1 MLSHFS
7 HVRLYDPMDC
17 SQPGSSVLG
26 IHQARILKWL
36 PCPPPGI
43 LSYILKKKKR
53 TMVIETACYWLKS
66 RHKDQWK
73 GIESPEINPCTYSYL
88 ILDKGAK
95 NTQWQSSKTIS
106 SIKDARKIGYSHI
119 RVKLDSYLIPL
130 TKMNSKWIKY
140 LNVTSEIIK
149 EIMKM

>member
-1 MLSHFS
+1 
-7 HVRLYDPMDC
+7 
-17 SQPGSSVLG
+17 
-26 IHQARILKWL
+26 
-36 PCPPPGI
+36 
-43 LSYILKKKKR
+43 
-53 TMVIETACYWLKS
+53 MVTETACYWLKS

-73 GIESPEINPCTYSYL
+73 GIESPEMNPCTYSYL

-130 TKMNSKWIKY
+130 TKMNSKWIKD
-140 LNVTSEIIK
+140 LNVRPETIEILEGKKKSSLTWVLARIFFGYDLK
-149 EIMKM
+149 HKQKN